1 LTTTRQTD
9 LGLKAHQSLEWQDHV
24 LEQAFLPA
32 SWHRMISSG
41 KVARLL
47 RGSGPPGAVPGIGT
61 ATGFAS
67 QSCRQPAS
75 RSPILSLQTRR
86 AQSLPAMFSSP
97 GASSYQLPPAQA
109 DKTHLPE
116 LASVGG
122 SNGSLHAQ
130 ETGHLSWRSFS
141 QSVLSHREFQ
151 IPEDGGEE
159 GGLSMKQGT
168 DFCQSCKRS
177 GSFRMRASAIS
188 PT

>member
-1 LTTTRQTD
+1 MRPCSD
-9 LGLKAHQSLEWQDHV
+9 
-24 LEQAFLPA
+24 QAFLPA
-32 SWHRMISSG
+32 SWYRMIPLG
-41 KVARLL
+41 KVARLS
-47 RGSGPPGAVPGIGT
+47 RGSGPPGAVPGIATG
-61 ATGFAS
+61 TGFAS
-67 QSCRQPAS
+67 QPCRLSAS
-75 RSPILSLQTRR
+75 RSPNSSLHTRR
-86 AQSLPAMFSSP
+86 AQLFPALFSGP
-97 GASSYQLPPAQA
+97 GASPYQLPPVQA
-109 DKTHLPE
+109 KKTHLPE
-116 LASVGG
+116 LASVGSSYG
-122 SNGSLHAQ
+122 LLHAQ